1 MLTNHVF
8 CDIEFI
14 ISRRMFGTIIAIGI
28 MFFIAMFAMLI
39 WCLHC
44 DPGIQLHELSVF
56 FTTFVML
63 QFWNLFNAKALGTC
77 TSALSGLRR
86 DHGLTLVLLLI
97 FGGQWLIVT
106 FGGKMFRTTPLSVS
120 EWVTITAATSLVL
133 WTGEIYRWI
142 KRRNSGV
149 CTATIK

>member
-1 MLTNHVF
+1 M
-8 CDIEFI
+8 
-14 ISRRMFGTIIAIGI
+14 
-28 MFFIAMFAMLI
+28 
-39 WCLHC
+39 
-44 DPGIQLHELSVF
+44 
-56 FTTFVML
+56 
-63 QFWNLFNAKALGTC
+63 
-77 TSALSGLRR
+77 
-86 DHGLTLVLLLI
+86 
-97 FGGQWLIVT
+97 T